1 MTEAVGSLS
10 TSGLSRRR
18 LGRTEMAVS
27 ELSLG
32 GVGIGGLYGPV
43 PGDAAAGA
51 VRRALELGINYVDTS
66 PLYKE
71 SEARLGHTFESMGGK
86 PAGLY
91 LSTKTGTHPERRG
104 DYSAAGTRWSVQNSL
119 RLLGV
124 DAVDLLLIHDPRS
137 AAELDQVFGAGGA
150 IEELQRMKGEG
161 KLRAIG
167 LGCRPHAYHR
177 RAIRSGQVDVILTF
191 GDYNLLRQTAAPLM
205 AEAASA
211 GVGVILA
218 QAVLAGLLTGI
229 DPTTD
234 ERLRRRPAA
243 ELAAALDWRAWAQE
257 RGVLLQAGPSNTAY
271 ATRTS
276 AASSSA
282 PRRRPRCKRTSS
294 RRPSPSTTPSGK
306 RWRSGS
312 APAPAKPPPPL
323 LPIPKPP

>member
-1 MTEAVGSLS
+1 MTEAAGNL
-10 TSGLSRRR
+10 TARR

-27 ELSLG
+27 ALSLG

-43 PGDAAAGA
+43 PEDAAAGA
-51 VRRALELGINYVDTS
+51 VRRALDLGINYVDTS
-66 PLYKE
+66 PLYKA

-124 DAVDLLLIHDPRS
+124 DSVDLLLVHDPRS
-137 AAELDQVFGAGGA
+137 EAELDHVFGAGGA

-177 RAIRSGQVDVILTF
+177 RAIHSGQVDVILTF
-191 GDYNLLRQTAAPLM
+191 GDYNLVRQTAAPLM

-229 DPTTD
+229 DPMTD
-234 ERLRRRPAA
+234 DRLRRRPVA
-243 ELAAALDWRAWAQE
+243 ELAAALDWRTWAQE
-257 RGVLLQAGPSNTAY
+257 RGVSLQAVAIQYGLRNPHVGCVLIGAKTAPEVQENVTA
-271 ATRTS
+271 ATYPLDDAIWQEVEARI
-276 AASSSA
+276 
-282 PRRRPRCKRTSS
+282 
-294 RRPSPSTTPSGK
+294 
-306 RWRSGS
+306 RSGAGQ
-312 APAPAKPPPPL
+312 APAPTTPDA
-323 LPIPKPP
+323 